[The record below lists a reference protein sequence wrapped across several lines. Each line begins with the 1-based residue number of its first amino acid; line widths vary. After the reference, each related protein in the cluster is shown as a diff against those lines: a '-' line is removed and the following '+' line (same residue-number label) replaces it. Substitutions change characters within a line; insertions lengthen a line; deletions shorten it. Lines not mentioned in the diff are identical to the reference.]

1 MASSRLAERV
11 PEMCG
16 MATLTMEVS
25 SASMKVARVT
35 VMAMTQGLALGRHVS
50 WKVRVA
56 AAKTASLIDGY
67 WLVLVVVRLT
77 VSAGVWLRLRSF
89 LIDDE

>member
-1 MASSRLAERV
+1 MLAPRD
-11 PEMCG
+11 PAMWG

-56 AAKTASLIDGY
+56 AAKTGTSLPRENGCY
-67 WLVLVVVRLT
+67 R
-77 VSAGVWLRLRSF
+77 VS
-89 LIDDE
+89 E

>member
-11 PEMCG
+11 PEMWG

-56 AAKTASLIDGY
+56 AAKR
-67 WLVLVVVRLT
+67 WVLLT
-77 VSAGVWLRLRSF
+77 DICLC
-89 LIDDE
+89 